1 MNNDEKTAANN
12 RMVSLVLSIPFFI
25 LYVRAVMEDGT
36 CFAIKQADGT
46 WVVSTTDPAL
56 SPIPV
61 PGATDFGSKLTSFS
75 ILSLVVFGLS
85 LAYQYVPVVM
95 KEPNTRMM
103 ICTGVSIL
111 FGLTYQFVWNLI
123 LGFNDGVQACQP
135 YVPASY
141 LAMIVNWWFNM
152 ISLVIAGLF
161 CLVACAIA
169 IAAARAIDRLPAD
182 AFKQPEP

>member
-1 MNNDEKTAANN
+1 MNNDENAAKNN
-12 RMVSLVLSIPFFI
+12 RLVNLVLNIPFLI

-36 CFAIKQADGT
+36 CFALKQADGT
-46 WVVSTTDPAL
+46 WTVSPTDPAL
-56 SPIPV
+56 ATIPV
-61 PGATDFGSKLTSFS
+61 LGATDFGSKLMSFS
-75 ILSLVVFGLS
+75 ILSLVFFCLNLAFTYAPVVIKNPNPSMILCASATLVFGL
-85 LAYQYVPVVM
+85 
-95 KEPNTRMM
+95 
-103 ICTGVSIL
+103 I
-111 FGLTYQFVWNLI
+111 YQFVWNLI